1 MKYILKVGGG
11 EAEKD
16 DQLGGE
22 GGTGAHTGEL
32 IQGKGSII
40 WNVFQ
45 NTIELCLVYINENRK
60 TPISFAKNLPKY
72 MKIH

>member
-11 EAEKD
+11 EAEED

-32 IQGKGSII
+32 IQGKG
-40 WNVFQ
+40 
-45 NTIELCLVYINENRK
+45 LLH
-60 TPISFAKNLPKY
+60 NLECFPK
-72 MKIH
+72 HH

>member
-11 EAEKD
+11 EAEED

-32 IQGKGSII
+32 IQGKGLLHNLES
-40 WNVFQ
+40 FP
-45 NTIELCLVYINENRK
+45 K
-60 TPISFAKNLPKY
+60 HHPIMSC
-72 MKIH
+72 